1 MKNFI
6 RQPLNLIIFIT
17 CLVVVAYFGIRIY
30 KELKPRTIEERKMEC
45 LKLGSDNR
53 AAACI
58 KLLK

>member
-17 CLVVVAYFGIRIY
+17 CLVVVTYFGIKIY
-30 KELKPRTIEERKMEC
+30 KELKPKNMEERKIEC
-45 LKLGSDNR
+45 LKLGSNTR

>member
-6 RQPLNLIIFIT
+6 KQPTNLIFLVT
-17 CLVVVAYFGIRIY
+17 CLVVIAYFGIKIY
-30 KELKPRTIEERKMEC
+30 KEVTPKSLVERKMEC